1 MQSFFNFSALHF
13 NFWDV
18 LDVVLVAFLIYQ
30 LYNLIRGTIAA
41 NIFIGLAIIFVLG
54 FLVKALHMQLLTAIL
69 SKFVDIGPI
78 VLVIVFQQEVRRFLL
93 LVGKSASLQRNKA
106 WWQYFFGKAEAER
119 NNYARIKPIID
130 ACKVLKQT
138 RTGALI
144 VFTKYYDEQFFQN
157 SCEVID
163 GKISKRL
170 LESIFQKTSPLHDGA
185 VVISENK
192 IKSASCILPLTDKTD
207 LPPQFGLRH
216 RAGIGVTESNEAT
229 AIIVFLRLL
238 FLMYIK
244 TSNHYKKSRVIP
256 GFFYNDTQSIAS
268 LRHYYLASCISFTAS
283 STALTE
289 ASSFNF
295 CRPGFIW

>member
-1 MQSFFNFSALHF
+1 MDSLFNFSSLHF

-18 LDVVLVAFLIYQ
+18 LDVVLVAFIMYQ
-30 LYNLIRGTIAA
+30 LFNLIRGTIAA
-41 NIFIGLAIIFVLG
+41 NISIGLGIVFGLFFV
-54 FLVKALHMQLLTAIL
+54 VRALHMQLLTAIL
-69 SKFVDIGPI
+69 GKFVDVGII
-78 VLVIVFQQEVRRFLL
+78 AIIIVFQQEIRRFLL
-93 LVGKSASLQRNKA
+93 LVGKNASLQRNKA
-106 WWQYFFGKAEAER
+106 WWQYFFGKAEADK

-130 ACKVLKQT
+130 ACKSLKQT

-144 VFTKYYDEQFFQN
+144 VFAKFYDEQFYQN

-163 GKISKRL
+163 SKISKRL

-229 AIIVFLRLL
+229 AIIVSEETGEIS
-238 FLMYIK
+238 YAK
-244 TSNHYKKSRVIP
+244 QGRVKM
-256 GFFYNDTQSIAS
+256 N
-268 LRHYYLASCISFTAS
+268 ISFAE
-283 STALTE
+283 LE
-289 ASSFNF
+289 KLLNKDFY
-295 CRPGFIW
+295 